1 MVTVTPDG
9 VIKPPTDLKLGATA
23 AGDVRCETIE
33 GGVIRK
39 IPDPVTD
46 DGQFAQMILWSYDDP
61 LYFVSLS
68 AMNLDVAAIQKAVR
82 PPCPF

>member
-9 VIKPPTDLKLGATA
+9 VVQLPTDLKLGATA
-23 AGDVRCETIE
+23 ADDVRSETIE
-33 GGVIRK
+33 GRVIRK
-39 IPDPVTD
+39 IPEPVTD

-82 PPCPF
+82 PPSSF

>member
-1 MVTVTPDG
+1 MTPDG
-9 VIKPPTDLKLGATA
+9 VIKSSTILKLGATA
-23 AGDVRCETIE
+23 AGDVRSETTD

-82 PPCPF
+82 PLFSFQS